1 MADRATPLRAEL
13 ISVVSH
19 ELRTPLTSIAS
30 LIEMI
35 EDGRLAGPDRDGA
48 MASIRRNTERLLTL
62 VEDLNLLANLE
73 SAGPVA
79 GGAADLPGLVHG
91 AARRHPMVRVEV
103 PAGPPVPGDPALL
116 ARLMCLVIG
125 AVSGVAADGAVTV
138 TGAVEASGWT
148 VTARGYAAGLGGS
161 ERLLTPGTQQQLQ
174 IIHATIEGGGHGGE
188 QLYALH
194 CDTEF
199 AYVLTGGVEVVMED
213 DVVTLGTGDAM
224 TFPGRTPHTWRNA
237 SATEVCEV
245 LWVLSPAP

>member
-1 MADRATPLRAEL
+1 LADRATPLRAEL

-161 ERLLTPGTQQQLQ
+161 ERLLTPGPPSRSDLPYRRSVALSVLLARA
-174 IIHATIEGGGHGGE
+174 IATSHGG
-188 QLYALH
+188 
-194 CDTEF
+194 T
-199 AYVLTGGVEVVMED
+199 LTFQQEADGQAA
-213 DVVTLGTGDAM
+213 VTVRL
-224 TFPGRTPHTWRNA
+224 PY
-237 SATEVCEV
+237 
-245 LWVLSPAP
+245 LS